1 MLENLVTG
9 FPDELWFEFVKF
21 RQLLKPQFMVKVILM
36 RAGEKAQ
43 NTKCLWHRMR
53 TWVHL
58 QGTHIK
64 SRVQQYV
71 FLPSAWGWQWQG
83 RMLGC
88 CRPVHLAK
96 SWHFRLNNRPSP
108 QNIRCRVTH
117 WYQSGFHTHTPT
129 CSWARTSTHRCQS
142 YWEWFHFQSPTSYA
156 YAWPYFWERIYYTD
170 VSLRL
175 NVVLL
180 AFYIFSIWINSFVVF
195 SLQKAI

>member
-21 RQLLKPQFMVKVILM
+21 RQLLKPQFMVKLILM

-96 SWHFRLNNRPSP
+96 SWHSRLNNRPSP

-129 CSWARTSTHRCQS
+129 CTHKHSQVPELLRVISLPKSYLIRLCLTLFLGKNILHRC
-142 YWEWFHFQSPTSYA
+142 FTA
-156 YAWPYFWERIYYTD
+156 T
-170 VSLRL
+170 
-175 NVVLL
+175 
-180 AFYIFSIWINSFVVF
+180 
-195 SLQKAI
+195 